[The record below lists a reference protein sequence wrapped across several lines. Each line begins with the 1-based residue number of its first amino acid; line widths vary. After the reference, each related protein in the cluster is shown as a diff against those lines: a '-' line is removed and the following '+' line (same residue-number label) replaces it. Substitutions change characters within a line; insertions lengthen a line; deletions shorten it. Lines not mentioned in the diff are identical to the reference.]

1 MSREMPKHVVI
12 TGANS
17 GIGAALAKVYAVPG
31 ARLSLLARD
40 LGRLEAVAAA
50 CRNRGCD
57 VEAHASDVTDAAG
70 MECWLLACDSVVP
83 VDLVVANAGISGAP
97 VLVENAGDT
106 DAARQ
111 ILSVNT
117 LGMINTVTPL
127 LPRMVGRHAGQ
138 IAIVSSL
145 SAFVGFPIIPAYSA
159 SKAAAGIYGDALRRL
174 LAPHGVRITTVYPGF
189 VDTAMLQSAGIRGP
203 FLWTADRAALHI
215 ARGLARGR
223 REILFPWPLALAARF
238 AGRLPTALVDRI
250 LTYMHVTWDEPR
262 FRSKERPQRLL
273 G

>member
-12 TGANS
+12 TGANA
-17 GIGAALAKVYAVPG
+17 GIGAALAKIYAVPG

-40 LGRLEAVAAA
+40 HGRLEAVAAA

-57 VEAHASDVTDAAG
+57 VEAHAGDVTDAAG
-70 MECWLLACDSVVP
+70 MEHWLLACDSAMP
-83 VDLVVANAGISGAP
+83 VDLVIANAGIGGSP

-111 ILSVNT
+111 IISVNT
-117 LGMINTVTPL
+117 LGVINTVTPL
-127 LPRMVGRHAGQ
+127 IPRMVGRHAGQ

-145 SAFVGFPIIPAYSA
+145 SAFVGFPLIPAYSA

-174 LAPHGVRITTVYPGF
+174 LAPHGVRITNVYPGY
-189 VDTAMLQSAGIRGP
+189 VDTAILQNHGFPLP

-223 REILFPWPLALAARF
+223 REMLFPWPLALVVRF
-238 AGRLPTALVDRI
+238 AARLPTALADWL
-250 LTYMHVTWDEPR
+250 LTHIHVTWDEPHLR
-262 FRSKERPQRLL
+262 RRSDVGRT
-273 G
+273 